1 MENSSKE
8 GFMSKQE
15 EKRPSIRFKGYTEP
29 WEQRKLGA
37 YLTVSKNRNV
47 DGEYDKSD
55 VLSVSGDYGIVNQIK
70 FQGRSFAGAS
80 VLPYGIVETGDVV
93 YTKSPLKANPYG
105 IIKTNHG
112 KNGIVSTLYAVYKVN
127 NGSNGIFVE
136 YYFDDNLRLNKYLK
150 PLVNKGAKNDMKVT
164 DENVLK
170 GDVIFPSFPEQT
182 AIGSFF
188 QELDQLITLQQREL
202 ELIKE
207 GKKTLLSKM
216 FPKDGENFPE
226 IRFPGFTNAWEQRK
240 LGEVSNRVKGN
251 DGRMDLPTLTISAGH
266 GWLDQKERFSG
277 NIAGKEQKNYT
288 LLTRGELSYNHGNS
302 KLAKYGAVFQL
313 NDFEEALVP
322 KVYHSFKMVN
332 GNSGLFIEYL
342 FSTKLPDKE
351 LRKLIS
357 SGARMDGLLNITY
370 NDFVTINLTIPRNK
384 EEQIAIGSFFQ
395 ELDQLITLQ
404 QRELEMLKTMKSTL
418 LKAMFA

>member
-1 MENSSKE
+1 MNAWEQRKLGEVSEKVKEKNSDNLYSSVLTNSAEFGIIPQRDFFDKDIANEKSLNGYYIVKQDDFVYNPRISNHAPVGPIKRNRLNEVGVMSPLYYVFRTHNIENSYLATYFDATYWHKFMKLNGDSGARADRFAIKDSLFIEMPIPFPPLPEQTAIGSFFKELDQLITLQQRELELMKE
-8 GFMSKQE
+8 GKKTLLSKMFPKDGE
-15 EKRPSIRFKGYTEP
+15 NFPEIRFPSFTNA

-127 NGSNGIFVE
+127 NVSNGIFVE

-202 ELIKE
+202 EI
-207 GKKTLLSKM
+207 
-216 FPKDGENFPE
+216 
-226 IRFPGFTNAWEQRK
+226 
-240 LGEVSNRVKGN
+240 
-251 DGRMDLPTLTISAGH
+251 
-266 GWLDQKERFSG
+266 
-277 NIAGKEQKNYT
+277 
-288 LLTRGELSYNHGNS
+288 
-302 KLAKYGAVFQL
+302 
-313 NDFEEALVP
+313 
-322 KVYHSFKMVN
+322 
-332 GNSGLFIEYL
+332 
-342 FSTKLPDKE
+342 
-351 LRKLIS
+351 
-357 SGARMDGLLNITY
+357 
-370 NDFVTINLTIPRNK
+370 
-384 EEQIAIGSFFQ
+384 
-395 ELDQLITLQ
+395 
-404 QRELEMLKTMKSTL
+404 LKTMKSTL

>member
-1 MENSSKE
+1 
-8 GFMSKQE
+8 MSKKE
-15 EKRPSIRFKGYTEP
+15 ERRPSIRFKGYTEP

-55 VLSVSGDYGIVNQIK
+55 VLSVSGDYGIVNQIE

-170 GDVIFPSFPEQT
+170 GDVIFPSLPEQT

-188 QELDQLITLQQREL
+188 QELDQLITLQQREM

-226 IRFPGFTNAWEQRK
+226 IRFPGFTDTWEQRK
-240 LGEVSNRVKGN
+240 LG
-251 DGRMDLPTLTISAGH
+251 DISTS
-266 GWLDQKERFSG
+266 FSG
-277 NIAGKEQKNYT
+277 GTPVAGNKRYYGGDIPFIRSAEINSDST
-288 LLTRGELSYNHGNS
+288 ELFLTNEGLENS
-302 KLAKYGAVFQL
+302 SAKLVKKGDILYALYGATSGEVDISKINGAINQAIL
-313 NDFEEALVP
+313 CIVP
-322 KVYHSFKMVN
+322 KINYNSEFIMQWLKHRKKN
-332 GNSGLFIEYL
+332 ITDKYLQGGQGNLSGTLV
-342 FSTKLPDKE
+342 KE
-351 LRKLIS
+351 LDIS
-357 SGARMDGLLNITY
+357 LPV
-370 NDFVTINLTIPRNK
+370 FP
-384 EEQIAIGSFFQ
+384 EQAAIGSFFQ

-404 QRELEMLKTMKSTL
+404 QREMEILKTMKSTL

>member
-1 MENSSKE
+1 VENSSKE
-8 GFMSKQE
+8 GFMSKKE
-15 EKRPSIRFKGYTEP
+15 ERRPSIRFKGYTEP
-29 WEQRKLGA
+29 WEQRKLG
-37 YLTVSKNRNV
+37 
-47 DGEYDKSD
+47 E
-55 VLSVSGDYGIVNQIK
+55 VLSERNIQEVPTEQIPLVSFTVEQGVTPKTERYNREFLVREETKKYKYTKYNDIVYNPANLKFGAIARNKYGEAFFSPIYVTFEANYSNVLPEFIEKILTSNDFIQKALK
-70 FQGRSFAGAS
+70 FQEGTVYERMAVKADDFLKL
-80 VLPYGIVETGDVV
+80 VIKLP
-93 YTKSPLKANPYG
+93 
-105 IIKTNHG
+105 
-112 KNGIVSTLYAVYKVN
+112 TL
-127 NGSNGIFVE
+127 
-136 YYFDDNLRLNKYLK
+136 
-150 PLVNKGAKNDMKVT
+150 
-164 DENVLK
+164 
-170 GDVIFPSFPEQT
+170 PEQT

-202 ELIKE
+202 DLMKE

-216 FPKDGENFPE
+216 FPKDGEKFPE

-251 DGRMDLPTLTISAGH
+251 DGRMDLPTLTISAGQ

-322 KVYHSFKMVN
+322 KVYHSFKMVD

-404 QRELEMLKTMKSTL
+404 QREMEILKTMKSAL

>member
-1 MENSSKE
+1 
-8 GFMSKQE
+8 MSKQE
-15 EKRPSIRFKGYTEP
+15 ERRPSIRFKGYTEP

-127 NGSNGIFVE
+127 NVSNGIFVE

-202 ELIKE
+202 EI
-207 GKKTLLSKM
+207 
-216 FPKDGENFPE
+216 
-226 IRFPGFTNAWEQRK
+226 
-240 LGEVSNRVKGN
+240 
-251 DGRMDLPTLTISAGH
+251 
-266 GWLDQKERFSG
+266 
-277 NIAGKEQKNYT
+277 
-288 LLTRGELSYNHGNS
+288 
-302 KLAKYGAVFQL
+302 
-313 NDFEEALVP
+313 
-322 KVYHSFKMVN
+322 
-332 GNSGLFIEYL
+332 
-342 FSTKLPDKE
+342 
-351 LRKLIS
+351 
-357 SGARMDGLLNITY
+357 
-370 NDFVTINLTIPRNK
+370 
-384 EEQIAIGSFFQ
+384 
-395 ELDQLITLQ
+395 
-404 QRELEMLKTMKSTL
+404 LKTMKSTL